1 MTDPRRTT
9 PAGRP
14 RARALGIPLDGETG
28 DSNAITDV
36 PGVLVGYT
44 TLIEGSGP
52 LIVGGG
58 PIRTGVTAILPR
70 GRDGA
75 ARAVHAGS
83 FSLNGNGELT
93 GTLWI
98 EETGRCSGPIT
109 ITNTHSCGVARDATI
124 RWMAANVPGFTNGE
138 KMQWALPVAGET
150 YDGYLND
157 INGFHVSAEHVC
169 QAIDAARDG
178 PLEEGSVGGG
188 TGMICYEFKGGS
200 GTASRVVTY
209 DGRPYTVGAFV
220 QSNFGLRH
228 ELVVAGVPVGR
239 HLRDGTLPYSGGSS
253 IIAVIATDAPLL
265 PHQLK
270 RLARRIALGVARAG
284 TVSHNGSG
292 DIFLAFTTANEA
304 AIAATDGLQDASFVP
319 ENQIDPLFTA
329 VVQAIDEA
337 ILNSLITNE
346 AMIGRDERRVEAL
359 PHDEL
364 RAILHRY
371 GRFEPD

>member
-1 MTDPRRTT
+1 MTDPRQTT
-9 PAGRP
+9 PLGRP

-28 DSNAITDV
+28 ANNAITDV
-36 PGVLVGYT
+36 PGVLIGYT

-52 LIVGGG
+52 LVIGRG

-70 GRDGA
+70 GREGA
-75 ARAVHAGS
+75 ANAVHAGS

-109 ITNTHSCGVARDATI
+109 ITNTHSCGVARDASI
-124 RWMAANVPGFTNGE
+124 RWMATNVPGFTDGE
-138 KMQWALPVAGET
+138 EPNWALPVAGET

-157 INGFHVSAEHVC
+157 INGFHVTAEHVS
-169 QAIDAARDG
+169 QAIDTATDG
-178 PLEEGSVGGG
+178 PIEEGSVGGG

-200 GTASRVVTY
+200 GTASRVASH
-209 DGRPYTVGAFV
+209 DGHRYTVGAFV
-220 QSNFGLRH
+220 QSNFGRRD

-239 HLRDGTLPYSGGSS
+239 HLNEGPLPFSGGSS
-253 IIAVIATDAPLL
+253 IIAIIATDAPLL

-270 RLARRIALGVARAG
+270 RLARRVALGVARTG

-304 AIAATDGLQDASFVP
+304 AIAATDGLPAASFVP
-319 ENQIDPLFTA
+319 EDRIDPLFTA
-329 VVQAIDEA
+329 VVQVIDEA
-337 ILNSLITNE
+337 ILNSLVANE
-346 AMIGRDERRVEAL
+346 TMVGRDERRVETL
-359 PHDEL
+359 PHDSL
-364 RAILHRY
+364 RAVLKRY
-371 GRFEPD
+371 GRLEPD

>member
-28 DSNAITDV
+28 ANNAITDV

-98 EETGRCSGPIT
+98 EETGRCSGPIS
-109 ITNTHSCGVARDATI
+109 ITNTHSCGVARDAPI
-124 RWMAANVPGFTNGE
+124 RWMAANIPGFTNGAE
-138 KMQWALPVAGET
+138 MQWALPISGQT
-150 YDGYLND
+150 YDGYIND
-157 INGFHVSAEHVC
+157 INGLHVTAEHVC

-178 PLEEGSVGGG
+178 PLEEGSIGGG

-200 GTASRVVTY
+200 GTASRAVTH

-239 HLRDGTLPYSGGSS
+239 HLRQDTLPYSGGSS

-270 RLARRIALGVARAG
+270 RLARRVALGVARTG

-304 AIAATDGLQDASFVP
+304 AIAATDGLPAASFVP
-319 ENQIDPLFTA
+319 EDQIDPLFTA
-329 VVQAIDEA
+329 VIQAIDEA
-337 ILNSLITNE
+337 ILNSLITNS

-364 RAILHRY
+364 RAILQRY
-371 GRFEPD
+371 GRLEPD

>member
-28 DSNAITDV
+28 GSNAITDV

-98 EETGRCSGPIT
+98 EETGRCSGPIS
-109 ITNTHSCGVARDATI
+109 ITNTHSCGVARDAPI
-124 RWMAANVPGFTNGE
+124 RWMAANIPGFTNGAE
-138 KMQWALPVAGET
+138 MQWALPISGQT
-150 YDGYLND
+150 YDGYIND
-157 INGFHVSAEHVC
+157 INGLHVTAEHVC

-200 GTASRVVTY
+200 GTASRAVTH

-239 HLRDGTLPYSGGSS
+239 HLQDGTLPYSGGSS

-270 RLARRIALGVARAG
+270 RLARRVALGVARTG

-304 AIAATDGLQDASFVP
+304 AIAATDGLPAASFVP
-319 ENQIDPLFTA
+319 EDQIDPLFTA
-329 VVQAIDEA
+329 VIQAIDEA

-364 RAILHRY
+364 RAILQRY
-371 GRFEPD
+371 GRLEPD